1 MAAIILL
8 STAYNLATFKVLNK
22 ASTAL
27 HASLLEAT
35 MHAPLSFFDTTPLGR
50 VVNRFTSDLEVIDR
64 SIPLNLGDLIYCS
77 ANILSVFTLVCT
89 IVPHLIL
96 GLLPVLVCLF
106 GLQVVFTRCKC
117 QLKRLEATA
126 KAPILSNYRCPLRR
140 LELPDRLHQGSHH
153 RNHHR
158 QGLRR
163 AGQV

>member
-1 MAAIILL
+1 MFGARGLSWPDIFLSQVAGIIIL

-27 HASLLEAT
+27 HTSLLEAT

-64 SIPLNLGDLIYCS
+64 NIPTNLSDLIYCS
-77 ANILSVFTLVCT
+77 ASILSVFTLVCT

-126 KAPILSNYRCPLRR
+126 KAPILSNYRCQPCR
-140 LELPDRLHQGSHH
+140 LQIPDCL
-153 RNHHR
+153 
-158 QGLRR
+158 
-163 AGQV
+163 